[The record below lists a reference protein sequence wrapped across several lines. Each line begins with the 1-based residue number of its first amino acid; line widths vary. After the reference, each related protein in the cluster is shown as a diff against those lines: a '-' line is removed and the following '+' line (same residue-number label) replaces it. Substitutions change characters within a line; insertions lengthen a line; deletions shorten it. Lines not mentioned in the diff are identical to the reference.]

1 MPLATAKRNSK
12 QKQKKETK
20 KKMKFN
26 MEKIN
31 MHIKTANF
39 LHVCAATFV
48 VLHLLL
54 SSCLLC
60 VPKGHLHTCLLK
72 LCAAYFNSFCSI
84 MLLSSINCARAPKTG
99 RNPTDYIRAIWLT
112 RLLAKLR
119 RLSATLQVS
128 SCAGIRLPF
137 LCSVF
142 FCTFCFSLFFLPFK
156 NDKTNK

>member
-1 MPLATAKRNSK
+1 
-12 QKQKKETK
+12 
-20 KKMKFN
+20 

-112 RLLAKLR
+112 RLLATR
-119 RLSATLQVS
+119 QIAPPQRGA
-128 SCAGIRLPF
+128 A
-137 LCSVF
+137 SVF
-142 FCTFCFSLFFLPFK
+142 MRRNSASVPLFSVLLHFLFFPFFFCLLK
-156 NDKTNK
+156 MTRQISKQKAF